1 MKVGK
6 FTALVL
12 VLLLVFIPLVVLNP
26 ALFFR
31 ATTPV
36 YAEAIAVDLGAA
48 ESFAVLGAT
57 TVTNT
62 GTTTLNG
69 DLGLSPGSSITG
81 LGTITLNGTLHQT
94 DTAAAN
100 AQTASTNAYN
110 ALNSQGCEFDL
121 TGQDLGGKT
130 LVPGVYC
137 FSSSAGLTGLLTLN
151 AQGDPNSVWVF
162 KIGSTLTTA
171 SASSI
176 VFSNGGSGPGCNV
189 FWEVGSSTTLG
200 TYSSFVGTVI
210 AAHNI
215 TLTTGAEVNGR
226 VLARGVSAD
235 GAVTLDTNTVSP
247 VICAAPTS
255 TPTPTTASAPTST
268 PTPTTSSSS
277 SSSSST
283 SNSSSS
289 TVGPILNYIAPI
301 IIESRRIDADS
312 IFIKW
317 GPYSGTDTFNVRY
330 GLTNGIW
337 LYNTNVTGFSTT
349 INALPS
355 NQPIWAEVAARDNL
369 SIGTYGASKLVGGP
383 SLPNTGF
390 SPYEKSVFQCL
401 VPKCQMA
408 CIASPGSPMRLI
420 IPAININADIQPL
433 GVTPR
438 GEMEI
443 PSNTF
448 DVGWFKLG
456 SRPGEKGSAVIA
468 GHFDGENGEAGVFS
482 NLYELK
488 SGDKLYIED
497 GKGTVTPFVVRE
509 SRTYDPGYAE
519 EVFNSDDSSHLNLV
533 TCDGQ
538 WDGAKKSYNKRLVVF
553 ADITY

>member
-26 ALFFR
+26 ALLFR
-31 ATTPV
+31 AVTPV
-36 YAEAIAVDLGAA
+36 YAEAIAVDLGAV

-62 GTTTLNG
+62 GATTLNG

-130 LVPGVYC
+130 LIPGVYC
-137 FSSSAGLTGLLTLN
+137 FSSSAGLTGVLTLN
-151 AQGDPNSVWVF
+151 AQGNPNSVWVF
-162 KIGSTLTTA
+162 KIGSTLTTT
-171 SASSI
+171 SASSV

-210 AAHNI
+210 AAHDI

-247 VICAAPTS
+247 VVCASPTSTPAPSETPTSTPTS
-255 TPTPTTASAPTST
+255 TPTPT
-268 PTPTTSSSS
+268 
-277 SSSSST
+277 SSST

-289 TVGPILNYIAPI
+289 TVGPVLNYIAPI
-301 IIESRRIDADS
+301 IIESKRIGADS

-330 GLTNGIW
+330 GLTNGNW
-337 LYNTNVTGFSTT
+337 LYNTNITGFSTT
-349 INALPS
+349 INALPP
-355 NQPIWAEVAARDNL
+355 NQPIWVEVAARDNY
-369 SIGTYGASKLVGGP
+369 SIGTYGESKFVGGP

-390 SPYEKSVFQCL
+390 ALYEKSVFQCL
-401 VPKCQMA
+401 VPKSQVA
-408 CIASPGSPMRLI
+408 CIASPGSPTRLI
-420 IPAININADIQPL
+420 IPAININASIQPL
-433 GVTPR
+433 GVTPG
-438 GEMEI
+438 GEMEV
-443 PSNTF
+443 PSNTI
-448 DVGWFKLG
+448 DVGWFKFG

-468 GHFDGENGEAGVFS
+468 GHFDRENGEAGVFAD
-482 NLYELK
+482 LYKLK
-488 SGDKLYIED
+488 KGDKLYIKD
-497 GKGTVTPFVVRE
+497 DKGTITPFVVRE
-509 SRTYDPGYAE
+509 SRTYDPGYAD
-519 EVFNSDDSSHLNLV
+519 VIFSRNDSDYLNLI
-533 TCDGQ
+533 TCDGV
-538 WDGAKKSYNKRLVVF
+538 WDGAKKSYSKRLVVF
-553 ADITY
+553 TDIAY